1 MRHFTSGESIITKRA
16 SPTVSPKGLSGF
28 VDICA
33 IYYYYKYRDIF
44 ITIMPRKKQ
53 PKDTRSE
60 YEIQCEAVE
69 WFRKTFPNQVI
80 FSCPNEAAR
89 RNWAHFSKSGA
100 TSGSPDLVVSI
111 KDRVFFVEY
120 KTQSGQQSDNQKA
133 FEWKC
138 LNLGIGYYLCRNL
151 DDFKRAILAEWDKIQ
166 ENEPPKQEI
175 RREIRL

>member
-1 MRHFTSGESIITKRA
+1 
-16 SPTVSPKGLSGF
+16 
-28 VDICA
+28 
-33 IYYYYKYRDIF
+33 
-44 ITIMPRKKQ
+44 MPRKPKT

-111 KDRVFFVEY
+111 KDKVFFVEY

-133 FEWKC
+133 FQWRC
-138 LNLGIGYYLCRNL
+138 DALGIGYYLCRNL
-151 DDFKRAILAEWDKIQ
+151 DDFKRAILAEWDKIK
-166 ENEPPKQEI
+166 ENDPPKQEI
-175 RREIRL
+175 HREIRL

>member
-1 MRHFTSGESIITKRA
+1 M
-16 SPTVSPKGLSGF
+16 PK
-28 VDICA
+28 
-33 IYYYYKYRDIF
+33 
-44 ITIMPRKKQ
+44 KKQ

-138 LNLGIGYYLCRNL
+138 LNLGIGYYLCRDL
-151 DDFKRAILAEWDKIQ
+151 TSFKKAILDEWNKIKSQ
-166 ENEPPKQEI
+166 ESALQQVTPQNS
-175 RREIRL
+175 

>member
-1 MRHFTSGESIITKRA
+1 
-16 SPTVSPKGLSGF
+16 
-28 VDICA
+28 
-33 IYYYYKYRDIF
+33 
-44 ITIMPRKKQ
+44 MPRKPKT

-60 YEIQCEAVE
+60 YEIQCEAVQ
-69 WFRKTFPNQVI
+69 WFRKIFPNQVI
-80 FSCPNEAAR
+80 YSTPNEAAR
-89 RNWAHFSKSGA
+89 NNWAKYEKSGA
-100 TSGSPDLVVSI
+100 TAGSPDLVVSL
-111 KDRVFFVEY
+111 KDRVFFVEM
-120 KTQSGQQSDNQKA
+120 KNAKGVQSDNQKA